1 MEMALPMIT
10 RRGATFTMLEA
21 AVVVGGRATA
31 ALAEM
36 VGAAQEMTQEAPE
49 TIHPELTDLAEAE
62 EVCKIYLRPLLKA
75 EVG

>member
-1 MEMALPMIT
+1 MIT

-21 AVVVGGRATA
+21 AVVVDGKATA
-31 ALAEM
+31 VLAEM